1 MAMRK
6 FVALICGI
14 FNQRVMMPVMR
25 WCIVGQPILEI
36 GKPVAGEYVE
46 GPANINVAVFL
57 AAKAD
62 CLAASDHQSVLNA
75 CLESVR
81 HEQLGGAMLQLYG
94 ALIGNGYPQEEAIY
108 RVLANAVY
116 LGMHL
121 ERRLAK

>member
-1 MAMRK
+1 MRK

-14 FNQRVMMPVMR
+14 FSQRVIIPVMR
-25 WCIVGQPILEI
+25 WCVAGRPILEL

-46 GPANINVAVFL
+46 GSASINVAVLL

-62 CLAASDHQSVLNA
+62 CCTDTDYQAVLNA
-75 CLESVR
+75 CLESMR
-81 HEQLGGAMLQLYG
+81 HEQLGGAMLQLCG

-108 RVLANAVY
+108 RVLANAVF

>member
-1 MAMRK
+1 MRK

-14 FNQRVMMPVMR
+14 FNQRVMVPVMR
-25 WCIVGQPILEI
+25 WCVVGSPILEI

-46 GPANINVAVFL
+46 GPTNINVAVFL

-62 CLAASDHQSVLNA
+62 CLAASDQSVLNA
-75 CLESVR
+75 CLESMW
-81 HEQLGGAMLQLYG
+81 HEQLGGAMLQLCG
-94 ALIGNGYPQEEAIY
+94 SLIGNGYSQEEAIY